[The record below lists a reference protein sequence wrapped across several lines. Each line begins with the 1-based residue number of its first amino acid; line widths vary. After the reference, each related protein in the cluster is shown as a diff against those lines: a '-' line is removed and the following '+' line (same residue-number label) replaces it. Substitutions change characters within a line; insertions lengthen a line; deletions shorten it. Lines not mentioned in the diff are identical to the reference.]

1 MTDTTP
7 LNADDE
13 LRKAFVALLEG
24 IDVTAEPDSFFISEC
39 LEIVAADRKKH
50 ELQARIDEL
59 GQVPELKWDNHN
71 HCLDP
76 HHRTDRL
83 YELKQELEKL

>member
-1 MTDTTP
+1 MSNPTDTNQTSE
-7 LNADDE
+7 DDE
-13 LRKAFVALLEG
+13 IRQHC
-24 IDVTAEPDSFFISEC
+24 DSLGVPSLWYDRLI
-39 LEIVAADRKKH
+39 EIVAADRKKH

-83 YELKQELEKL
+83 EELKQELEKL